1 MPDGVMQRIRV
12 GATSGLGVKYLA
24 RRDAKTIGLLAVTV
38 AVLGYQLYEAKKEPK
53 GFQINVGPGG
63 VSMEK
68 K

>member
-1 MPDGVMQRIRV
+1 MDFKNFNLLYTVI
-12 GATSGLGVKYLA
+12 A
-24 RRDAKTIGLLAVTV
+24 LLAVV
-38 AVLGYQLYEAKKEPK
+38 VVVLGYQLYDAKKEPK

>member
-1 MPDGVMQRIRV
+1 MDFKNINLLYTLI
-12 GATSGLGVKYLA
+12 A
-24 RRDAKTIGLLAVTV
+24 LLAVTV
-38 AVLGYQLYEAKKEPK
+38 VVLGYQLYDAKKDPK

>member
-1 MPDGVMQRIRV
+1 MPLKNINLLY
-12 GATSGLGVKYLA
+12 AI
-24 RRDAKTIGLLAVTV
+24 IGLLAVTV
-38 AVLGYQLYEAKKEPK
+38 AVLGYQLYEAKKERK

>member
-1 MPDGVMQRIRV
+1 MPTLNTNTLYGII
-12 GATSGLGVKYLA
+12 AA
-24 RRDAKTIGLLAVTV
+24 LAVV
-38 AVLGYQLYEAKKEPK
+38 AALLGYQLYEAKKEPK

>member
-1 MPDGVMQRIRV
+1 MPLKNTNLLYAI
-12 GATSGLGVKYLA
+12 
-24 RRDAKTIGLLAVTV
+24 IGLLVVTV

>member
-1 MPDGVMQRIRV
+1 MPTLNSNMLYGIIAV
-12 GATSGLGVKYLA
+12 
-24 RRDAKTIGLLAVTV
+24 LAVIA

>member
-1 MPDGVMQRIRV
+1 MDLKNVNMLYAV
-12 GATSGLGVKYLA
+12 
-24 RRDAKTIGLLAVTV
+24 IGLLAITV
-38 AVLGYQLYEAKKEPK
+38 AVLGYQLYDAKKEPK

>member
-1 MPDGVMQRIRV
+1 MPKNPNMLYAVI
-12 GATSGLGVKYLA
+12 AA
-24 RRDAKTIGLLAVTV
+24 LAVV
-38 AVLGYQLYEAKKEPK
+38 AAVLGYQLYEAKKDPK

>member
-1 MPDGVMQRIRV
+1 MPIRNINLLYAV
-12 GATSGLGVKYLA
+12 IA
-24 RRDAKTIGLLAVTV
+24 LLAITV

>member
-1 MPDGVMQRIRV
+1 MDIKNVNLLYTVI
-12 GATSGLGVKYLA
+12 A
-24 RRDAKTIGLLAVTV
+24 LLAVAV
-38 AVLGYQLYEAKKEPK
+38 VVLGYQLHQERKDPK

>member
-1 MPDGVMQRIRV
+1 MPTLNSNILYGIIVV
-12 GATSGLGVKYLA
+12 
-24 RRDAKTIGLLAVTV
+24 LAVV
-38 AVLGYQLYEAKKEPK
+38 AAVLGYQLYEAKKEPK